1 VQISAQ
7 FNRIRDDIWQPP
19 GKWRQ
24 TIAFLRA
31 GSTSPTRALHF
42 LGRGIGL
49 LRSFAR
55 MQAAEFLDK
64 IAPLAEFL
72 FVRDAL
78 LEQ

>member
-1 VQISAQ
+1 
-7 FNRIRDDIWQPP
+7 
-19 GKWRQ
+19 
-24 TIAFLRA
+24 
-31 GSTSPTRALHF
+31 
-42 LGRGIGL
+42 
-49 LRSFAR
+49 